1 MIKTIV
7 RLPVLSETCQQ
18 CSKSRQLGKNF
29 TTASIKVLTPC
40 DTHDQIIFT
49 HSLSELRIWVENLS
63 PLNVSLISCECRYY
77 QRTGNQRRRHNINYR
92 QVEKR
97 ILDEILGRS
106 VYDTRLRPPG
116 QNMSMEGGST
126 LVYVNIFVREERMP
140 HVRHSDTCQSSD
152 SECHVSCLR
161 LWLFEASISMLSR
174 DFSAISDVGMVW
186 EN

>member
-40 DTHDQIIFT
+40 DTHDQIIFP
-49 HSLSELRIWVENLS
+49 HSLSELRIWVGNLS
-63 PLNVSLISCECRYY
+63 PLNVSIISCEWRYY
-77 QRTGNQRRRHNINYR
+77 QRTGNQRRRNNINYR

-116 QNMSMEGGST
+116 QNMSMDGGST

-140 HVRHSDTCQSSD
+140 HVRQSLGHMS
-152 SECHVSCLR
+152 V
-161 LWLFEASISMLSR
+161 LW
-174 DFSAISDVGMVW
+174 
-186 EN
+186 